1 MPKRYPQGI
10 IVDVVVLGK
19 VLYALLGAVLK
30 RARAMAATGGA
41 AGKENDD
48 DDKAAIGAQPTKRNS
63 KDLPRGVVRV
73 KKEYQARASWK
84 RLAQ

>member
-41 AGKENDD
+41 AGKENGDD
-48 DDKAAIGAQPTKRNS
+48 DEAGRESQ
-63 KDLPRGVVRV
+63 
-73 KKEYQARASWK
+73 
-84 RLAQ
+84 